1 MGVSTTHPIL
11 SMSILIYS
19 FDLYYVSAACA
30 ETGMKNGVKEVEHEF
45 PFVICHLEKQ
55 DYLFRCSD
63 AGGNFPLGRLKK
75 VVYHLLLS
83 RISRRFL

>member
-19 FDLYYVSAACA
+19 FDLYYVWAACA
-30 ETGMKNGVKEVEHEF
+30 ETGMKNGFKEVEHEF
-45 PFVICHLEKQ
+45 PF
-55 DYLFRCSD
+55 D